1 MDSVK
6 PRFGEKNVEG
16 QILGMRKK
24 ETAAELERWGCPGE
38 KTVLGKCSISMINCR
53 GFRKC

>member
-24 ETAAELERWGCPGE
+24 ETAAELERWGVHRFQGRRQ
-38 KTVLGKCSISMINCR
+38 S
-53 GFRKC
+53 